1 MKFTGKISKRS
12 IKRREEK
19 TISNLDG
26 DIMLKLPEIL
36 KQLKVEARKCLS
48 TLFMSLSSI
57 FFINKFHTYQTK
69 EFRQK
74 PHYQFLKKIWKA
86 YIL

>member
-19 TISNLDG
+19 TISDLDG

-36 KQLKVEARKCLS
+36 EQLKVEARKCLS

-57 FFINKFHTYQTK
+57 FFINQFHTYQTK
-69 EFRQK
+69 EFRLK